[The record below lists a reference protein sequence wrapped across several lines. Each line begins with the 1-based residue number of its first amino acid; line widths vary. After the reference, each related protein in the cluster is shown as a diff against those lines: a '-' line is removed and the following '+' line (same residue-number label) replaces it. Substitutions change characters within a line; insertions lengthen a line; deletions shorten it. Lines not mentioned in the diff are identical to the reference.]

1 MVMANVRITQKA
13 RAAAYRQLTARAN
26 GRAADLLPV
35 IEELTAAGITSL
47 RGIAAGL
54 DERRARPLV
63 TGSGAPPHEAASQH
77 CRLRRVLAR
86 SARSTRRAH

>member
-35 IEELTAAGITSL
+35 IEELTPAGIT
-47 RGIAAGL
+47 
-54 DERRARPLV
+54 
-63 TGSGAPPHEAASQH
+63 
-77 CRLRRVLAR
+77 
-86 SARSTRRAH
+86 